1 LVGECQRTGV
11 ETICMRQRDD
21 LSTGVM

>member
-11 ETICMRQRDD
+11 ETICMRQRDY